1 MDDHKFF
8 DFWYQNKLYIASTNF
23 ILEIKLGRLR
33 NECIVVYYVNENKK
47 YYNDD
52 AKIRSKINRDFEI

>member
-23 ILEIKLGRLR
+23 ILEIKLERLR

>member
-8 DFWYQNKLYIASTNF
+8 DLWSQNKLYIASTNF
-23 ILEIKLGRLR
+23 ILEIKLGRLQ
-33 NECIVVYYVNENKK
+33 NECIVVYYVNENKT